1 MFGKISGRW
10 HSFSAVLFACSVAG
24 TSYAFGIF
32 SEIFKDRLG
41 FSQVDLSI
49 IGSLGSTGLYTGV
62 FCGLAIE
69 VVGPKTVML
78 VGAALMATG
87 NFYIWLAV
95 QKLVAHSV
103 PVIAI
108 VNFFAQVGVAC
119 SSSTVTTVGIRIFPS
134 EVRGRVAG
142 IAKAY
147 FGVSAAVLATI
158 AAAFFQSES
167 TDFILFTAIML
178 PLSQVI
184 GAVNVSFYLLSSY
197 V

>member
-1 MFGKISGRW
+1 MPSGRW
-10 HSFSAVLFACSVAG
+10 HAFSSVLFACSVAG

-62 FCGLAIE
+62 FCGLGIQAT
-69 VVGPKTVML
+69 GAKTIML
-78 VGAALMATG
+78 LGAALMAFG

-95 QKLVAHSV
+95 QKLVFHSV
-103 PVIAI
+103 PIIAI

-119 SSSTVTTVGIRIFPS
+119 SSTAVTTVGIRIFPS
-134 EVRGRVAG
+134 EVRGQVAG

-158 AAAFFQSES
+158 AAAFFHSES
-167 TDFILFTAIML
+167 TDFRLFVAIML
-178 PLSQVI
+178 PLTQIV
-184 GAVNVSFYLLSSY
+184 GAVNVSRCLRGIL
-197 V
+197 